1 MTTSRRLLLF
11 GASGQVGWE
20 VARLTKDAWDVVAP
34 DEDAVNF
41 LRPESLREAVRGTD
55 AEVIVNAAA
64 YTAVDKAESESDVAH
79 AVNAVAPG
87 ILAEEAS
94 RSGALLIHYST
105 DYVFDGN
112 LRRPYTETDT
122 PRPLS
127 AYGRSKL
134 EGERLVV
141 AAGGRH
147 VILRT
152 SWVYGPRGANFLL
165 TMLRRFR
172 EAESVRVVNDQRGA
186 PTASHYVAEATRKL
200 IEAAPDRSRSGL
212 YHVTAAGETTWH
224 GFALAILKRC
234 ARARCREVVPIRTA
248 EYPTAARRPA
258 YSVLDS
264 SRFARR
270 FAFTLRPWEALLDDV
285 WARLPKGLKY

>member
-1 MTTSRRLLLF
+1 MSAPRRLLLF
-11 GASGQVGWE
+11 GASGQVGGE
-20 VARLTKDAWDVVAP
+20 VMRLMKDAWDIRAP
-34 DEDAVNF
+34 AEDAVNF
-41 LRPESLREAVRGTD
+41 LKPDSLRAAVRD
-55 AEVIVNAAA
+55 ADPAVIVNAAA
-64 YTAVDKAESESDVAH
+64 YTAVDRAESEPDIAH

-87 ILAEEAS
+87 ILAQEAA
-94 RSGALLIHYST
+94 RRGALLVHYST

-112 LRRPYTETDT
+112 LRRPYKETDA

-152 SWVYGPRGANFLL
+152 SWVYGPGGANFLL

-172 EAESVRVVNDQRGA
+172 EADSVRVVNDQRGA
-186 PTASHYVAEATRKL
+186 PTSSTYVAEATKKV
-200 IEAAPDRSRSGL
+200 IEASPDRSGGGL

-224 GFALAILKRC
+224 GFAIAILKKC
-234 ARARCREVVPIRTA
+234 ARARCKEVVPIRTS
-248 EYPTAARRPA
+248 EYPTPARRPA
-258 YSVLDS
+258 WSVLDS

-270 FAFTLRPWEALLDDV
+270 FGFTLRPWEALLDDV
-285 WARLPKGLKY
+285 WARLPQGVRC